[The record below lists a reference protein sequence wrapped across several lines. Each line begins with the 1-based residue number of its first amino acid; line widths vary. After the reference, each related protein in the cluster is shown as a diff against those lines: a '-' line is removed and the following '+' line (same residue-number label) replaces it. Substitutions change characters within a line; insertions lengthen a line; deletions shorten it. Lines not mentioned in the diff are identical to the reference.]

1 MSYVTTVDGRA
12 ELLPLSEVQ
21 TNFLMERGID
31 LEVAIRLGVQSIKF
45 RGYDWLAFPYYQDGE
60 IVNAKFRT
68 LDKKF
73 MQSKGGE
80 KIFYNKDVLSDV
92 TLKSDPLIIFEGEI
106 DCLTAIQCGFPRSI
120 SVPDGAP
127 SKNIDPER
135 DEVSM
140 KYSYLQNAFSLLDDC
155 KEIIIATD
163 GDASGHVLRDDL
175 SIRLSKARCKY
186 LNYPQ
191 GCKDLNETFLKYGE
205 RGVKETIARAKWCKV
220 DGVYEFSELPPIEEK
235 FVYELNMGRFDE
247 NFKLRKGDFTVVTGH
262 PSSGKSTFVN
272 HMMCQLVKNHKLKI
286 GFASF
291 EQKPQTDHLRLL
303 RKWFLFEYE
312 LFTEGYFNADALRQR
327 RCTDWIDKNFSVIVP
342 SFEDMVDLPW
352 LIEKMQVAVLQKN
365 CDVIVIDPFNELDH
379 DTTGDPMRL
388 YIGQFIKTLK
398 RFASRHDV
406 HVIVVAHP
414 RKLNKDKDGNIEI
427 PNLYDIEESSM
438 WYNKTDLGLII
449 HRQDGLTLARV
460 AKSRYEDMI
469 GKRGQKLF
477 MFDETSGHFNEYVDG
492 AFKE

>member
-191 GCKDLNETFLKYGE
+191 GCKDLNETF
-205 RGVKETIARAKWCKV
+205 
-220 DGVYEFSELPPIEEK
+220 
-235 FVYELNMGRFDE
+235 
-247 NFKLRKGDFTVVTGH
+247 
-262 PSSGKSTFVN
+262 
-272 HMMCQLVKNHKLKI
+272 
-286 GFASF
+286 
-291 EQKPQTDHLRLL
+291 
-303 RKWFLFEYE
+303 
-312 LFTEGYFNADALRQR
+312 
-327 RCTDWIDKNFSVIVP
+327 
-342 SFEDMVDLPW
+342 
-352 LIEKMQVAVLQKN
+352 
-365 CDVIVIDPFNELDH
+365 NE
-379 DTTGDPMRL
+379 
-388 YIGQFIKTLK
+388 
-398 RFASRHDV
+398 
-406 HVIVVAHP
+406 
-414 RKLNKDKDGNIEI
+414 
-427 PNLYDIEESSM
+427 
-438 WYNKTDLGLII
+438 
-449 HRQDGLTLARV
+449 
-460 AKSRYEDMI
+460 
-469 GKRGQKLF
+469 
-477 MFDETSGHFNEYVDG
+477 
-492 AFKE
+492 